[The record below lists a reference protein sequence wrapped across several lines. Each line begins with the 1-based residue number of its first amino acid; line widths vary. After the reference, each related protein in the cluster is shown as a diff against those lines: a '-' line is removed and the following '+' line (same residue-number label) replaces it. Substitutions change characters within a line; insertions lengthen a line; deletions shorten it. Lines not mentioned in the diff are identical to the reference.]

1 MSYLMPALI
10 GHRGVASEAPENTAI
25 GLKRCK
31 SLGIKWVELDV
42 TQAGD
47 GSLVMMHDETLER
60 FGGRP
65 ERISNMDREALMKV
79 DAGTWFSPVFAG
91 EPLLFLEE
99 ALDLVKTLGL
109 GLNLEIKVNPD
120 LPVAPLV
127 DAVVSTRGLDALH
140 NGERLVISS
149 FDHTALARVAQQ
161 KPNWAL
167 GALYEGVTEQW
178 AESLA
183 DFTPYSIHIDFETLT
198 PELAADIRAHFPL
211 YCYTVNDPI
220 TFQRLLDKGVNGVF
234 SDRAHAPDMR
244 ALIKAD

>member
-1 MSYLMPALI
+1 MPYLMPALI

-31 SLGIKWVELDV
+31 ALGIKWVELDV

-60 FGGRP
+60 FRKP
-65 ERISNMDREALMKV
+65 TERISKMNREALMKV

-91 EPLLFLEE
+91 EPLLFLDQ

-120 LPVAPLV
+120 LPVDSLV
-127 DAVVSTRGLDALH
+127 DAVLATEGLDALH
-140 NGERLVISS
+140 HGERLLISS
-149 FDHTALARVAQQ
+149 FDHSALARVAQQ
-161 KPNWAL
+161 KPEWPL
-167 GALYEGVTEQW
+167 GALYEGVTDQW

-183 DFTPYSIHIDFETLT
+183 GFTPYSIHTDFETLT
-198 PELAADIRAHFPL
+198 PELAADIRARYPL

-244 ALIKAD
+244 ALIESN

>member
-1 MSYLMPALI
+1 MSFLMPALI

-31 SLGIKWVELDV
+31 QLGIKWVELDV

-60 FGGRP
+60 FRKP
-65 ERISNMDREALMKV
+65 TERISKMDKEALSKV
-79 DAGTWFSPVFAG
+79 DAGEWFSPVFAG
-91 EPLLFLEE
+91 EPLLFLDQ

-120 LPVAPLV
+120 LPVESLV
-127 DAVVSTRGLDALH
+127 DGVLATAGLDALSH
-140 NGERLVISS
+140 GDRLVVSS
-149 FDHTALARVAQQ
+149 FDHRALARVAAS
-161 KPNWAL
+161 KPEWPL

-178 AESLA
+178 TDSLVG
-183 DFTPYSIHIDFETLT
+183 FTPYSIHTDFESLT
-198 PELAADIRAHFPL
+198 AELAADIRARFPL

-220 TFQRLLDKGVNGVF
+220 TFQRLLDRGVNGVF

-244 ALIKAD
+244 ALVKED

>member
-1 MSYLMPALI
+1 MSFLMPALI

-31 SLGIKWVELDV
+31 ALGITWVELDV

-60 FGGRP
+60 FHKP
-65 ERISNMDREALMKV
+65 TERISTMDREALEKV
-79 DAGTWFSPVFAG
+79 DAGAWFSPVFAG

-120 LPVAPLV
+120 LPVAPQV
-127 DAVVSTRGLDALH
+127 DAVIATNGLDALH

-161 KPNWAL
+161 KPHWAL

-183 DFTPYSIHIDFETLT
+183 GFTPYSIHTDVETLT
-198 PELAADIRAHFPL
+198 PELAADIRARFPL

-244 ALIKAD
+244 ALIKTG

>member
-1 MSYLMPALI
+1 MPALI

-25 GLKRCK
+25 GLKRSK
-31 SLGIKWVELDV
+31 LLGIKWVELDV

-60 FGGRP
+60 FGGLP
-65 ERISNMDREALMKV
+65 EPISRMDRETLMEV

-91 EPLLFLEE
+91 EPLLFLDQ

-109 GLNLEIKVNPD
+109 GLNLEIKVNPG
-120 LPVAPLV
+120 LPVEQLV
-127 DAVVSTRGLDALH
+127 DAVMATDGLDALH
-140 NGERLVISS
+140 RGERLVISS

-161 KPNWAL
+161 KPDWAL
-167 GALYEGVTEQW
+167 GALYERVTEQW
-178 AESLA
+178 AESLVG
-183 DFTPYSIHIDFETLT
+183 FTPYSIHTDFETLT
-198 PELAADIRAHFPL
+198 PELAADIRATYPL

-244 ALIKAD
+244 ALVEAG